1 MSDKPTAATLHKGRG
16 ATLNPTG
23 RFELTDRYQIDD
35 GWDTNEDTENSTK
48 LTTRLHRDS
57 SRSIIARNQSP
68 DVPFSQSINPYRGCE
83 HGCVYCFA
91 RPSHNY
97 LGYSVGLDFE
107 TQIHYKENAAE
118 LLEKELARPGYRCS
132 TIALGVNTDAYQPV
146 ERKLEVTR
154 SILKVLAET
163 SHPVVI
169 ITKSAGI
176 LRDLDILSS
185 MAEND
190 LVKVMLSI
198 TTLDNDLSRTME
210 PRAAT
215 PKKRLSTLAK
225 LSAASIPVGI
235 LSSPMI
241 PGLNDH
247 ELESILE
254 AAVNSG
260 AREAEYTLLRLP
272 HQLKEL
278 FENWLHVNYPLKA
291 KKVLNLI
298 RECRGGNL
306 YQNEFGTRMKGTG
319 LWADLLR
326 QRFHKA
332 VTRLGLYDRTYQ
344 LNTSLFQPP
353 GESQR
358 QLELF

>member
-1 MSDKPTAATLHKGRG
+1 MSHKILPTRVHKGRG

-23 RFELTDRYQIDD
+23 RFESTHRYQIDD
-35 GWDTNEDTENSTK
+35 GWKNDDAEENTK
-48 LTTRLHRDS
+48 LRTQLHVDA
-57 SRSIIARNQSP
+57 SRSIITRNQSP

-107 TQIHYKENAAE
+107 TQIHYKANAAE
-118 LLEKELARPGYRCS
+118 LLEKELAHPGYRCS

-146 ERKLEVTR
+146 ERKLEITR
-154 SILKVLAET
+154 SILKVLEAT
-163 SHPVVI
+163 NHPVVI

-176 LRDLDILSS
+176 LRDLDILAP
-185 MAEND
+185 MAEKY
-190 LVKVMLSI
+190 LVKVMLSV
-198 TTLDNDLSRTME
+198 TTLDLELARTME
-210 PRAAT
+210 PRAAA
-215 PKKRLSTLAK
+215 PKKRLETVSR
-225 LSAASIPVGI
+225 LSNAGIPVGI
-235 LSSPMI
+235 LTSPMI

-254 AAVNSG
+254 AAVNAG
-260 AREAEYTLLRLP
+260 AQEAEYTLLRLP
-272 HQLKEL
+272 YQLKEL
-278 FENWLHVNYPLKA
+278 FENWLQTNYPNKA

-298 RECRGGNL
+298 RECRGGKL

-319 LWADLLR
+319 LYADLLS
-326 QRFHKA
+326 QRFANACSH
-332 VTRLGLYDRTYQ
+332 LGLGSRDLQ
-344 LNTSLFQPP
+344 LNTDLFRTPSKS
-353 GESQR
+353 GA